1 MHVSVVH
8 QLTYL
13 VVQQREKSVVVG
25 SQANRTGMPQDLTA
39 LGQLTETRQYSVW
52 ARDDLTAMV
61 WRDKQD
67 VHILTNM
74 HHSPTNCNFC
84 DEHGNGIK

>member
-1 MHVSVVH
+1 MGV
-8 QLTYL
+8 
-13 VVQQREKSVVVG
+13 
-25 SQANRTGMPQDLTA
+25 PQGLAA
-39 LGQLTETRQYSVW
+39 LGQLTDTRPCSVW
-52 ARDDLTAMV
+52 AKDDLTAVV

-84 DEHGNGIK
+84 DEHGNGIKQIIMQYNKHMGHIDRGTGC

>member
-1 MHVSVVH
+1 LLWDRD
-8 QLTYL
+8 LTKGKL
-13 VVQQREKSVVVG
+13 
-25 SQANRTGMPQDLTA
+25 QDLTA
-39 LGQLTETRQYSVW
+39 LGQLNETRQYSVW
-52 ARDDLTAMV
+52 ARADVTATV

-84 DEHGNGIK
+84 DEHGNGIKQVIMQSATNVWVILTEGTGC